1 MKKILLL
8 LIVFIFNFIPS
19 LANNE
24 VYLQVNRRETLR
36 VPAQKEVFSYESDSE
51 ESYFEDL
58 NTNDEIFES
67 KFGKAFSSLI
77 EKTMINNKVNDRI
90 NHFTDN

>member
-1 MKKILLL
+1 MKKILL

-24 VYLQVNRRETLR
+24 VYLQVNRRETLS
-36 VPAQKEVFSYESDSE
+36 VPAQKEVFSYESNSE

-67 KFGKAFSSLI
+67 KFGKAFSGLI
-77 EKTMINNKVNDRI
+77 EKTLINNKMNDRF
-90 NHFTDN
+90 NNFTSN